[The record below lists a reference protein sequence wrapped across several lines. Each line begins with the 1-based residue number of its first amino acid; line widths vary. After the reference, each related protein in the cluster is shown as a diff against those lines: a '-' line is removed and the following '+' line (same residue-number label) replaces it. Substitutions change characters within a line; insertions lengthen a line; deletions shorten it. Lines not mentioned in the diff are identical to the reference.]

1 MSRPPTIW
9 AGNGLFSRGRGR
21 GEDGGGPGAAYGSV
35 YPGLVHAYSTA
46 LVREGTEPVA
56 PALPLGLEL
65 RPMRGMSRI
74 RRTIRE
80 IGLSLITA
88 GVVVLLFVLYGLVGT
103 NVAEA
108 RSQDHLRKAFSIIG
122 TAPSDSP
129 AIESSSGGV
138 KALGLPEAPPSGAVA
153 HLVIPKIGV
162 DKIVVEGVELADLQ
176 KGPGHYPRTPLPGEP
191 GNAAIAG
198 HRTTYG
204 APFYRLNELARGD
217 DIFVTTAA
225 GKFRYQVTDSRVV
238 SPNDVSVLDATPDN
252 RLTLTTCNPR
262 FSATQRLVVMSKL
275 AGLPLA
281 PPITGTVSA
290 GIPTGGPTIAPG
302 PRRTTSLG
310 NLGHGDAA
318 AWPPMILYG
327 LLAVAL
333 WVAVRVLGARRRRW
347 RRLEVYLPGIVAC
360 LVPLWFF
367 FENVVRLL
375 PQSI

>member
-1 MSRPPTIW
+1 
-9 AGNGLFSRGRGR
+9 
-21 GEDGGGPGAAYGSV
+21 
-35 YPGLVHAYSTA
+35 VHAYSTA
-46 LVREGTEPVA
+46 LVRDGTEPVA

-65 RPMRGMSRI
+65 RPMRRMSRI

-108 RSQDHLRKAFSIIG
+108 RSQNHLRKAFSTIG
-122 TAPSDSP
+122 TASSDSP

-162 DKIVVEGVELADLQ
+162 DKIVVEGVELSDLQ

-204 APFYRLNELARGD
+204 APFYRLNELASGD
-217 DIFVTTAA
+217 DIFVTTPA

-238 SPNDVSVLDATPDN
+238 GPSDVSVLNPTADN

-262 FSATQRLVVMSKL
+262 FSAAQRLVVVSKL

-290 GIPTGGPTIAPG
+290 GIPTAEPTIAPA
-302 PRRTTSLG
+302 PRTASLG

-318 AWPPMILYG
+318 AWLPMILYG

-333 WVAVRVLGARRRRW
+333 WIAVRVLGAHRRRW

-360 LVPLWFF
+360 LVPLWYF

>member
-1 MSRPPTIW
+1 
-9 AGNGLFSRGRGR
+9 
-21 GEDGGGPGAAYGSV
+21 
-35 YPGLVHAYSTA
+35 
-46 LVREGTEPVA
+46 
-56 PALPLGLEL
+56 
-65 RPMRGMSRI
+65 MSRI

-80 IGLSLITA
+80 IGLGLITA

-108 RSQDHLRKAFSIIG
+108 RSQGHLRKAFAAIKPAS
-122 TAPSDSP
+122 SDSP
-129 AIESSSGGV
+129 AIETSSGGV

-176 KGPGHYPRTPLPGEP
+176 KGPGHYPRTPFPGEP

-204 APFYRLNELARGD
+204 APFYRLNELAPGD

-225 GKFRYQVTDSRVV
+225 GNFRYQVTDSKVV
-238 SPNDVSVLDATPDN
+238 SPDDVSVLDPTPDN

-262 FSATQRLVVMSKL
+262 FSATQRLVVVSKL

-290 GIPTGGPTIAPG
+290 GILGGGSSVVPAPAQQSS
-302 PRRTTSLG
+302 SLG
-310 NLGHGDAA
+310 NLGHGNPA
-318 AWPPMILYG
+318 AWPPLILYG
-327 LLAVAL
+327 LAAVAV
-333 WVAVRVLGARRRRW
+333 WVAVRVLGGRRRRW
-347 RRLEVYLPGIVAC
+347 RRLEVYAPGVLAC